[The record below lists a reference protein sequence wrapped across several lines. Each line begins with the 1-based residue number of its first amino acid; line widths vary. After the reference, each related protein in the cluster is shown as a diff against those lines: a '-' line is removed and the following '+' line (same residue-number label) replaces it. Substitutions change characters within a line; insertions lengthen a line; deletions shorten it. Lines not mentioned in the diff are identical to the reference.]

1 MIKQKKMKAFSNFAY
16 KGFVGAVVGIYL
28 ILFTLAFWNIYSY
41 NNKLKLYDTVVAE
54 HTSKTNQLAKVSKE
68 LKKMTATL
76 KLSNS
81 LKSNKD
87 LSYRILAQIASS
99 VPNRVKF
106 DSVEYDGRRLVA
118 ITGIAAGDN
127 DILQLIR
134 NLQSKSLITQA
145 SLSSMKMPR
154 VKAGDQTMKGFKVF
168 VKVKG

>member
-1 MIKQKKMKAFSNFAY
+1 MKKKIKSVGNIQLSDSKGNAYQFSQIYIDEKKKELFGTDAKAFLN
-16 KGFVGAVVGIYL
+16 
-28 ILFTLAFWNIYSY
+28 
-41 NNKLKLYDTVVAE
+41 DE
-54 HTSKTNQLAKVSKE
+54 
-68 LKKMTATL
+68 
-76 KLSNS
+76 S

-87 LSYRILAQIASS
+87 LSYRVLAQIASS

-106 DSVEYDGRRLVA
+106 DSVEYDGKKQVV

-134 NLQSKSLITQA
+134 NLQSKTYISQA

-154 VKAGDQTMKGFKVF
+154 VKAGDQVMKGFKVF

>member
-16 KGFVGAVVGIYL
+16 KGFVGAVAGIYL
-28 ILFTLAFWNIYSY
+28 ILFTLAFWNIYRY
-41 NNKLKLYDTVVAE
+41 NNELKIYDQVVQQHQVTE
-54 HTSKTNQLAKVSKE
+54 KKFNKFNKE
-68 LKKMTATL
+68 LKKITATL

-106 DSVEYDGRRLVA
+106 SEVQFDGKKQVI

-134 NLQSKSLITQA
+134 NLQTKNLINQA
-145 SLSSMKMPR
+145 SLSTMNLPKS
-154 VKAGDQTMKGFKVF
+154 KAGDQAMKGFKIF
-168 VKVKG
+168 VRIKG